1 MSKTQHKAVIR
12 YYEETDW
19 DHRYVWHRGP
29 YQAAHFGI
37 YDETARNHKA
47 ALINTNEVMA
57 RIAGI
62 TPGMQILDA
71 GCGWGGS
78 ALWLAKEKKVKVI
91 GVNITG
97 YQINECKD
105 KAKRLGLQKE
115 CTFIESDYC
124 DTPFA
129 DEQFDV
135 VWSCESLCHAANK
148 KDFYLEASRI
158 LKPGGRLILADY
170 HREKRPFAKEEEKLL
185 HKWLDGWACMDIDTS
200 QEHHHHA
207 SDAGFATVH
216 QHDFS
221 SQVEVSLK
229 NLYEH
234 AARWS
239 WMGTLGSSL
248 RLLKPYRNKNVKGSK
263 AMYQSYKAGL
273 WRYVLSLCQKKIN
286 YG

>member
-170 HREKRPFAKEEEKLL
+170 HRELPAPDSPIPGAREPSPGAK
-185 HKWLDGWACMDIDTS
+185 
-200 QEHHHHA
+200 
-207 SDAGFATVH
+207 
-216 QHDFS
+216 
-221 SQVEVSLK
+221 
-229 NLYEH
+229 
-234 AARWS
+234 AARHP
-239 WMGTLGSSL
+239 LPA
-248 RLLKPYRNKNVKGSK
+248 RFPFR
-263 AMYQSYKAGL
+263 AQQQSTGLPVAAGP
-273 WRYVLSLCQKKIN
+273 
-286 YG
+286 G